1 MELDY
6 IEQDKFNEQSFFAY
20 LRITSLKNQRDQE
33 LLSVQKIAMD
43 KFFSKFSIP
52 SKNIVYHVEVGSAE
66 DGVGQEK
73 LLEYLELCNSSGRG
87 FQNLII
93 WSIDRLCRNGLILEG
108 IMLHLEKMSSTIICL
123 KDDVIYFQHHNNFID
138 WEKHGFFSLTK
149 ENLIQNVWL
158 KEQEIKSAKDRIY
171 AGRLKRTALG
181 LDFRH
186 LPMGITFM
194 GDYRNNSIAFDERD
208 YRIINVI
215 LFAFRNEPSLESLVG
230 LMDNSINGPLLP
242 DIQLIKNNLEMLD
255 FDDENESYWTY
266 SKVAKLLNILKIRDE
281 ESNIFTDL
289 KIRNLVFFWGL
300 IQVQIDFTKP
310 NQDAVITS

>member
-93 WSIDRLCRNGLILEG
+93 WSIDRLCRNGLILKG

-186 LPMGITFM
+186 LPM
-194 GDYRNNSIAFDERD
+194 E
-208 YRIINVI
+208 
-215 LFAFRNEPSLESLVG
+215 
-230 LMDNSINGPLLP
+230 
-242 DIQLIKNNLEMLD
+242 
-255 FDDENESYWTY
+255 
-266 SKVAKLLNILKIRDE
+266 
-281 ESNIFTDL
+281 
-289 KIRNLVFFWGL
+289 
-300 IQVQIDFTKP
+300 
-310 NQDAVITS
+310 